1 MGEGAKFLKRQSV
14 VGTVYLQKEMMILF
28 LYPLYE

>member
-1 MGEGAKFLKRQSV
+1 MGEGANFLQRQSV
-14 VGTVYLQKEMMILF
+14 VGTVYLKEMMILF